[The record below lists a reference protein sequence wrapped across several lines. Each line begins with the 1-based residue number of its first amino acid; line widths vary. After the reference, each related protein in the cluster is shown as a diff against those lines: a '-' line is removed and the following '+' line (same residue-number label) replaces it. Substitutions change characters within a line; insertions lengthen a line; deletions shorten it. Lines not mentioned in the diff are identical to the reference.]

1 MDDVEPIGDLG
12 KRAAEEIAAVLAGVH
27 ENQVAALRA
36 ALLGSSQILTHGVG
50 REGLVMRSFA
60 MRLMHLGLPVG
71 VVGDMTCG
79 PSGPGTVFVCS
90 AGPGEFGTIGA
101 LIDVARKA
109 GASVGLFT
117 AHPEAGL
124 AARAEY
130 VVEVP
135 AQTMTGSRTG
145 SGSRQIMGS
154 IYEQALWVLLDC
166 LIWQMARGA
175 RPSPGANG
183 GPAHEHGMSRLLT
196 RSR

>member
-1 MDDVEPIGDLG
+1 
-12 KRAAEEIAAVLAGVH
+12 
-27 ENQVAALRA
+27 
-36 ALLGSSQILTHGVG
+36 
-50 REGLVMRSFA
+50 MRSLA

-109 GASVGLFT
+109 GASVALFT
-117 AHPEAGL
+117 AHPETGL
-124 AARAEY
+124 AARADY

-145 SGSRQIMGS
+145 QASQQIMGAMS
-154 IYEQALWVLLDC
+154 GLRTSAASARECSSALHGSAARRCHTQAHGARRTAHGARR
-166 LIWQMARGA
+166 MARL
-175 RPSPGANG
+175 P
-183 GPAHEHGMSRLLT
+183 PAVMSLG
-196 RSR
+196 